1 MDRGV
6 SRPAGGPQSGRGIV
20 AGTEL
25 CRAEVGG
32 AGRPG
37 ELDYRSVGSTL
48 RYLEEAL
55 QQDALLRRFMSQ
67 AEGQIKNKQI

>member
-1 MDRGV
+1 
-6 SRPAGGPQSGRGIV
+6 
-20 AGTEL
+20 
-25 CRAEVGG
+25 
-32 AGRPG
+32 
-37 ELDYRSVGSTL
+37 VGSTL